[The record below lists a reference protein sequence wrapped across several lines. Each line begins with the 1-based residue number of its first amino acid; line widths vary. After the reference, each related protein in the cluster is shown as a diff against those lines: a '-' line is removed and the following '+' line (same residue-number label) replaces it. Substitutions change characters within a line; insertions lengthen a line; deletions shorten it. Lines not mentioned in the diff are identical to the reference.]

1 MKARTPG
8 LSARPGRRQFKQ
20 RPIIGTGERGVEPGA
35 NGRELELAAIDARE
49 DRGPQQDLAAGVG
62 LTRAPGG
69 EGFLARLEAGLA
81 RLELLEFGLEARDP
95 LIEFGHG
102 RWLFLDGVG

>member
-1 MKARTPG
+1 MRSLR
-8 LSARPGRRQFKQ
+8 LSACPGRRQFEQ
-20 RPIIGTGERGVEPGA
+20 GPISRAGEGSVEPGA

-69 EGFLARLEAGLA
+69 EGFLARLEAALA

-102 RWLFLDGVG
+102 RWLFLDGVGQF